1 MKSFLL
7 LFIITVA
14 ACTNSNQTNAT
25 SENVDTLTSDPDKLT
40 SDSLSV
46 EQGVNGLASK
56 VYANDRFKEV
66 TVEKTGEH
74 TYLIK
79 GKGQIFEANFNWV
92 VEDGHMELMEGF
104 EMTSAGAP
112 EWGDF
117 QFSITVEKDRQ
128 NSTLT
133 LVIFEISA
141 MDGSRQYE
149 LPIKLE

>member
-7 LFIITVA
+7 LFIITLA
-14 ACTNSNQTNAT
+14 ACINSNQTNAT
-25 SENVDTLTSDPDKLT
+25 SENVDSLTSGLEVNN
-40 SDSLSV
+40 DSLSV
-46 EQGVNGLASK
+46 DQGDNGMASK

-117 QFSITVEKDRQ
+117 QFSITVEKERQ

>member
-7 LFIITVA
+7 LFIITLA

-25 SENVDTLTSDPDKLT
+25 SENVDSLTSGLEVNN
-40 SDSLSV
+40 DSLSV
-46 EQGVNGLASK
+46 DQGDNGMASK

-117 QFSITVEKDRQ
+117 QFSITVEKERQ